1 MNVLRMYFLI
11 PYFALY
17 ISYFN
22 ETYPHMKTSIL
33 SAFLF
38 CMLTA
43 KAQSSI
49 SIEYIKTMTVPADS
63 LINEVLKSNHPP
75 DMRMVINDSF
85 SIAYFTLHQ
94 DKKLYRKKVIG
105 DKLIHHGQFTNY
117 TTGETFSESNWPKN
131 KVYLMRLDST
141 MIPKWEAIEGEK
153 TILNYSCKAV
163 RSINKNHATTTVW
176 YTTEMK
182 FKRGDL
188 FYPGVPGVVMEAY
201 DYGWGSYGQYLR
213 AVSVKETSQIL
224 TAPANYK
231 IVSFAE
237 AIGNKK

>member
-1 MNVLRMYFLI
+1 MKILI
-11 PYFALY
+11 LTAL
-17 ISYFN
+17 
-22 ETYPHMKTSIL
+22 
-33 SAFLF
+33 LF
-38 CMLTA
+38 WMPTA
-43 KAQSSI
+43 KAQPSI
-49 SIEYIKTMTVPADS
+49 SIEYIKTMPGPADS
-63 LINEVLKSNHPP
+63 VINELLKSKYPP

-85 SIAYFTLHQ
+85 SIAYFISKL

-117 TTGETFSESNWPKN
+117 ITGETFSQSGWPKD
-131 KVYLMRLDST
+131 KVYLMRFDST
-141 MIPKWEAIEGEK
+141 MIPKWEMIEGEK

-224 TAPANYK
+224 TAPVNYK
-231 IVSFAE
+231 IFSFAE
-237 AIGNKK
+237 AVKN